1 MSRAKSL
8 LAGFAGVAVLMA
20 IVRPILGALR
30 QDRADDIRRWRAL
43 TIDRPIE
50 EISPGGEL
58 PAALAGLGS
67 NIEVD
72 IHSAP
77 GNWGTEVAVRW
88 VGPKKAADGAD
99 PRVVVRRALREVK
112 QLAEVGEVLQGEPRS
127 EGKRPATPTGRIVD
141 RAEKN
146 SDKGAVL

>member
-1 MSRAKSL
+1 VGRAKSL

-58 PAALAGLGS
+58 PAALAALGS

-88 VGPKKAADGAD
+88 VGPKKATDGDD

-112 QLAEVGEVLQGEPRS
+112 QLAEVGEILQGQPRS
-127 EGKRPATPTGRIVD
+127 EGKRPATPTGRMVD

-146 SDKGAVL
+146 ADKGAVL

>member
-1 MSRAKSL
+1 
-8 LAGFAGVAVLMA
+8 MA

-88 VGPKKAADGAD
+88 AARRRRLTETTRESWCAE
-99 PRVVVRRALREVK
+99 RCVR
-112 QLAEVGEVLQGEPRS
+112 
-127 EGKRPATPTGRIVD
+127 
-141 RAEKN
+141 
-146 SDKGAVL
+146 

>member
-30 QDRADDIRRWRAL
+30 QDRADEIRRWRAL
-43 TIDRPIE
+43 TIDRPVE
-50 EISPGGEL
+50 QISPGGEL
-58 PAALAGLGS
+58 PAALAALGS

-88 VGPKKAADGAD
+88 VGPKKAPSGED
-99 PRVVVRRALREVK
+99 PPVVVRRALREVK
-112 QLAEVGEVLQGEPRS
+112 QLAEVGEVLQGEPRP
-127 EGKRPATPTGRIVD
+127 EGERPATPTGWMVD

-146 SDKGAVL
+146 ADKGAVL

>member
-50 EISPGGEL
+50 EISPGGQL
-58 PAALAGLGS
+58 PAALAALGS

-88 VGPKKAADGAD
+88 VGPKKAADGDD

-112 QLAEVGEVLQGEPRS
+112 QLAEVGEILRGEPRS
-127 EGKRPATPTGRIVD
+127 EGKRPATPTGRMVD

-146 SDKGAVL
+146 ADKGAVL